1 MALTLE
7 LAPSLRGPPRA
18 GPGGLSAVPSLPLGT
33 WPHPTPLSLEA
44 ELGGAGEWVGQM
56 EAKPALHSSRC
67 VSVCGCKCPL
77 RGGEADLACSGWG
90 PWPLPFKGRHGEGA
104 LSIARVIKL
113 VLVQPACLPG
123 VRGRGTPAPPHL
135 PARFFCILWRPFH
148 FPYLHLRQPGL
159 GPAF

>member
-1 MALTLE
+1 M
-7 LAPSLRGPPRA
+7 
-18 GPGGLSAVPSLPLGT
+18 PSLPLGT

-44 ELGGAGEWVGQM
+44 ELGGGRGMGRSNGGEAGT
-56 EAKPALHSSRC
+56 ALQQVCEC
-67 VSVCGCKCPL
+67 VWLQVPPK
-77 RGGEADLACSGWG
+77 GGEADLACSGWG

-123 VRGRGTPAPPHL
+123 LGGALQLPPHP